1 MFSVMKHGATS
12 IAVTLTLAMCLQNVS
27 AQAPLD
33 SLKSDFEEEVGES
46 ITEFEEYSRQA
57 LEEYNEYSR
66 QAAEDYAAYV
76 QSIKTAWGGVFID
89 DTPTEWVEYGE
100 NLLSRSIVDFDS
112 GNITV
117 EVIIPDDGTPEET
130 LLADA
135 VERLLNSRGS
145 TCPYPSTVDV
155 SEPLTASPIL
165 DGIVDFSGYDI
176 DTSGIYSADMR
187 KPAPKAPPAPTV
199 KGKTIPQEKSQRPER
214 PASVSD
220 KKTGADRQTMA
231 SRILEEERKAAEE
244 KAAIAKAVAEQS
256 VKTYETYGEGSETKK
271 VVRINLSLVT
281 DNLSKN
287 AALYKDI
294 ITEFSQKFQIEQALI
309 YAVMEQESR
318 FNPEATSWVPAYGLM
333 QLVPTSGGFDAYR
346 YVYGKEWVPTRSY
359 LFNPRNNIELG
370 TAYLRILENQFSNID
385 DPHCRRLCVIAG
397 YNTGAGN
404 VSRAFTGNTNLR
416 KALPLI
422 NDYGY
427 RQLYDHLTTK
437 LSTEEA
443 RNYVSGV
450 TQRREKYLK

>member
-1 MFSVMKHGATS
+1 MKHGAAS
-12 IAVTLTLAMCLQNVS
+12 IAVTLILAMCLQNVS

-100 NLLSRSIVDFDS
+100 DLLSRSIVDFDS
-112 GNITV
+112 GNITI
-117 EVIIPDDGTPEET
+117 EVIIPDDGTSEES

-176 DTSGIYSADMR
+176 DTSGIYSDDMR
-187 KPAPKAPPAPTV
+187 KPTPKAPPAPTV
-199 KGKTIPQEKSQRPER
+199 KGKTLPQEKSQRPER

-294 ITEFSQKFQIEQALI
+294 MFVNDSAATIAEAVTFSMKNIAPLSTHLICGGTDKDLKATGMEEALT
-309 YAVMEQESR
+309 M
-318 FNPEATSWVPAYGLM
+318 ATSITLLDG
-333 QLVPTSGGFDAYR
+333 SF
-346 YVYGKEWVPTRSY
+346 TR
-359 LFNPRNNIELG
+359 
-370 TAYLRILENQFSNID
+370 T
-385 DPHCRRLCVIAG
+385 RL
-397 YNTGAGN
+397 
-404 VSRAFTGNTNLR
+404 
-416 KALPLI
+416 LPLI
-422 NDYGY
+422 ESLGLEYEGPFSTMKEAFDVAVRKAEAKREEFN
-427 RQLYDHLTTK
+427 QVQCVL
-437 LSTEEA
+437 LSPGAASFELF
-443 RNYVSGV
+443 RNEFDRGNQFKALVKTYVAKKSG
-450 TQRREKYLK
+450 QRRFPLSD

>member
-1 MFSVMKHGATS
+1 M
-12 IAVTLTLAMCLQNVS
+12 
-27 AQAPLD
+27 
-33 SLKSDFEEEVGES
+33 
-46 ITEFEEYSRQA
+46 
-57 LEEYNEYSR
+57 
-66 QAAEDYAAYV
+66 
-76 QSIKTAWGGVFID
+76 
-89 DTPTEWVEYGE
+89 
-100 NLLSRSIVDFDS
+100 SRSIVDFDS

-117 EVIIPDDGTPEET
+117 EVIIPDDGTPEEA

-155 SEPLTASPIL
+155 SEPLTTNPIL

-176 DTSGIYSADMR
+176 DTSGIYSDDMR

-199 KGKTIPQEKSQRPER
+199 KGKTLPQEKSQRPER

-220 KKTGADRQTMA
+220 KKTGTDRQTMA

-346 YVYGKEWVPTRSY
+346 YVYGKEWIPTRSY